1 MQQITEE
8 LDQLLAQRYPEVPAD
23 YWQKIDLTRSP
34 TDEMFDPNDPEYWSM
49 AHYLGTGMEAV
60 RLIKNSLTLINKSS
74 ESVKDILDFP
84 CGYGR
89 VLRHLKVGFPN
100 ANILG
105 SEIFQ
110 TCLDFCSTQFDIDTF
125 LSDKNFE
132 IRSDRKFDVIWCGS
146 LFTHLSSKRF
156 DKLIHFFESQL
167 KEDGVMIFT
176 VHGRFSRYNID
187 TIRYQLSRP
196 RILQMKIGYDT
207 VGYGY
212 TNYNN
217 SDSYGLTFIKLS
229 WLAKYFNRN
238 SKLQIV
244 GHYERGWDKI
254 QDIIVLQKR
263 DVYAV

>member
-8 LDQLLAQRYPEVPAD
+8 LAQLLAQRYPEVPAD

-105 SEIFQ
+105 SEISGFKSGN
-110 TCLDFCSTQFDIDTF
+110 LKI
-125 LSDKNFE
+125 LK
-132 IRSDRKFDVIWCGS
+132 
-146 LFTHLSSKRF
+146 SK
-156 DKLIHFFESQL
+156 IE
-167 KEDGVMIFT
+167 E
-176 VHGRFSRYNID
+176 
-187 TIRYQLSRP
+187 
-196 RILQMKIGYDT
+196 
-207 VGYGY
+207 
-212 TNYNN
+212 
-217 SDSYGLTFIKLS
+217 
-229 WLAKYFNRN
+229 
-238 SKLQIV
+238 
-244 GHYERGWDKI
+244 
-254 QDIIVLQKR
+254 
-263 DVYAV
+263 